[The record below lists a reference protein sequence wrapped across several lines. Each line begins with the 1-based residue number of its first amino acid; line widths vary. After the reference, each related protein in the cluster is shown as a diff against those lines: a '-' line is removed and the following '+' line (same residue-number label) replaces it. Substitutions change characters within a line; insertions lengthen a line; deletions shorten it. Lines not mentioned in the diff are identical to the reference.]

1 MPKLFFQW
9 FKKIFP
15 PLLGLLLIY
24 YSYANTTSLER
35 IEIYSSMK
43 SADIKFVFLSI
54 FLGVLSHLIR
64 SLRWQSMLEP
74 LGYKI
79 SLLNSIMSVLI
90 AFLSNL
96 GIPRSGEF
104 LRASSISYYE
114 KIPFEKSFGTIIT
127 ERIID
132 VIILVA
138 LILYGV
144 SIFSKTEI
152 PEFSINKKLIFGFFY
167 ILFFG
172 LIIYYF
178 ISKSKYKNR
187 IKNLFM
193 GLKKGVLSIIKI
205 ENKSIFIFHSLF
217 IWLCYFLMFYVVKF
231 SIPETHNLEFEPIF
245 LAFLAGAM
253 AMALTNGGIGAYPLA
268 IAAVISQYDVPYE
281 SALALGWIV
290 WTSQTLMIITFG
302 SLSFI
307 FLPILNK

>member
-9 FKKIFP
+9 FKKFFP

-43 SADIKFVFLSI
+43 SADFKFVFLSI

-64 SLRWQSMLEP
+64 SLRWQSMLKP

-114 KIPFEKSFGTIIT
+114 KIPFEKSFGTIVT

-144 SIFSKTEI
+144 SIFSKIDI
-152 PEFSINKKLIFGFFY
+152 PEFSINKKLIFSFFY
-167 ILFFG
+167 FLFFG

-231 SIPETHNLEFEPIF
+231 SIPETYNLEFEPIF
-245 LAFLAGAM
+245 LAFLAGAI
-253 AMALTNGGIGAYPLA
+253 AMALTNGGIGTYPLA

-302 SLSFI
+302 SLSFV

>member
-9 FKKIFP
+9 FKKFFP

-43 SADIKFVFLSI
+43 SADFKFVFLSI

-64 SLRWQSMLEP
+64 SLRWQSMLKP

-114 KIPFEKSFGTIIT
+114 KIPFEKSFGTIVT

-144 SIFSKTEI
+144 SIFSKIDI
-152 PEFSINKKLIFGFFY
+152 PEFSINKKLIFSFFY
-167 ILFFG
+167 FLLFG

-178 ISKSKYKNR
+178 ISKSKYKYR
-187 IKNLFM
+187 IKNLFV

-205 ENKSIFIFHSLF
+205 ENKSTFIFHSLF

-231 SIPETHNLEFEPIF
+231 SIPETYNLEFEPIF
-245 LAFLAGAM
+245 LAFLAGAI

-268 IAAVISQYDVPYE
+268 IAAVISQYDIPYE

-302 SLSFI
+302 SLSFV

>member
-9 FKKIFP
+9 FKNIFP

-43 SADIKFVFLSI
+43 SADFKFVFLSI
-54 FLGVLSHLIR
+54 FLGILSHLIR
-64 SLRWQSMLEP
+64 SLRWQSMLKP

-114 KIPFEKSFGTIIT
+114 KIPFEKSFGTIVT

-144 SIFSKTEI
+144 SIFSKIEI

-231 SIPETHNLEFEPIF
+231 SIPETYNLEFEPIF

-302 SLSFI
+302 SLSFV

>member
-43 SADIKFVFLSI
+43 SADFKFVFLSI